1 MIKLIPM
8 CQEIQYIQEKYRCGL
23 FLCTNI
29 LRRDVAVQRLY
40 NNYEITATV
49 ELQQLRNYNIF
60 ERFAHKKMA

>member
-1 MIKLIPM
+1 MQKDSIHI
-8 CQEIQYIQEKYRCGL
+8 EKHLGVL
-23 FLCTNI
+23 FPCINI